1 MNDSIPISFKIDTA
15 GSPLIITSFTA
26 MIYHLAGTI
35 WENHRRISGIFSIG
49 NIMPLNNM
57 IGSIKAIPLIN
68 IAACWVSATVEIS
81 RPRQRDTIAYR
92 MDTETNNSRL
102 PFIGTSSRK

>member
-35 WENHRRISGIFSIG
+35 LEMTCRITGIFSIG
-49 NIMPLNNM
+49 NT
-57 IGSIKAIPLIN
+57 IPLSNMTGN
-68 IAACWVSATVEIS
+68 IKTTALISMAACWVSAIVEIS
-81 RPRQRDTIAYR
+81 NPKHNA
-92 MDTETNNSRL
+92 TNA
-102 PFIGTSSRK
+102 